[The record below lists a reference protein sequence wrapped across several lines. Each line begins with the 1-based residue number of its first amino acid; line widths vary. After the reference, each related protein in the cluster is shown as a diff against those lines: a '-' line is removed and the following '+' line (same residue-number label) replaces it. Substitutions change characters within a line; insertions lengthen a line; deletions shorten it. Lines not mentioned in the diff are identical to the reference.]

1 MSDADNFIR
10 KGPLRIAIDQL
21 SKEKPNVF
29 KPLRRSSAIL
39 NMLKA
44 CIRDSFVSC
53 FCMFLYWQG
62 KSVNLYPYIRVI
74 LGLNNREDKDI
85 FTNVLIRHLCDLG
98 VLKNYEKISSS
109 SVTRVICIYL

>member
-10 KGPLRIAIDQL
+10 KGALRIAIDQL
-21 SKEKPNVF
+21 GKEKPNFF
-29 KPLRRSSAIL
+29 KPLRSKAIL

-44 CIRDSFVSC
+44 CIRDSYVSC

-62 KSVNLYPYIRVI
+62 KSVNHFPYIRVI

-85 FTNVLIRHLCDLG
+85 FTNVLIRHLCDLV
-98 VLKNYEKISSS
+98 VLKNYEKN
-109 SVTRVICIYL
+109 L